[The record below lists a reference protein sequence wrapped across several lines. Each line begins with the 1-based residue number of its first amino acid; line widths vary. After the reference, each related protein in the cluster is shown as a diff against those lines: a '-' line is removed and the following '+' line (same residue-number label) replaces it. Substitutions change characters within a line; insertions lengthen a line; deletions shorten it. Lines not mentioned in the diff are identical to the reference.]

1 MNTEISFL
9 VIMSNK
15 YLSFSKMKK
24 GDQASS
30 MQLAKFLINVDSWHK
45 WQNSSYFICFKPFD
59 NKTLDLCKLKLK
71 FHLDIYVSI
80 VNFINSL

>member
-30 MQLAKFLINVDSWHK
+30 MQLAKFLINVDS
-45 WQNSSYFICFKPFD
+45 
-59 NKTLDLCKLKLK
+59 
-71 FHLDIYVSI
+71 
-80 VNFINSL
+80 